1 MRISIIVMPMVL
13 CKTGF
18 VFKVLAFRFTDY
30 GAVWIEKDN
39 NGTRVIC
46 WFNNLY
52 LKTFNQ
58 IFNSYSIEDVYSSTG
73 SNWLNKLY
81 KN

>member
-1 MRISIIVMPMVL
+1 MRCIRQTIVLFFKVETLTFLTMRISIIVMPMVL

-46 WFNNLY
+46 
-52 LKTFNQ
+52 
-58 IFNSYSIEDVYSSTG
+58 
-73 SNWLNKLY
+73 
-81 KN
+81 

>member
-46 WFNNLY
+46 
-52 LKTFNQ
+52 
-58 IFNSYSIEDVYSSTG
+58 
-73 SNWLNKLY
+73 
-81 KN
+81 